1 MGARRRP
8 VEEIVG
14 ILRKFE
20 IELGGGKK
28 LEDIAK
34 EAGISVHTYYVWKKN
49 YGGMEISEARR
60 LRDLELENDRLR
72 KLVAD
77 LSIDNQILKE
87 FKKKLESR

>member
-1 MGARRRP
+1 MPGKRKS
-8 VEEIVG
+8 VEEIVSV
-14 ILRKFE
+14 LRKFE
-20 IELGGGKK
+20 VELAAGKK
-28 LEDIAK
+28 IEDVAK
-34 EAGISVHTYYVWKKN
+34 EVGISSHTYYVWKKN

-60 LRDLELENDRLR
+60 LRDLEMENDRLR